1 MSILKRSC
9 LAGLALVILFPG
21 GWTSAAQEASR
32 NDGFLLG
39 ALFRTRD
46 LIDRTSADLQKI
58 DREIQENDR
67 VIKKAEEIIVLAGQ
81 RNNKQAESV
90 ARDAQLKAREARKK
104 NEDTKARLELVRK
117 RAAASYGALKNRL
130 AASLG
135 GGANPPVKGMV
146 SSYSGRV
153 QVSKKNGER
162 FELRADD
169 PGLLEAG
176 DAILTYGSSSA
187 EIQTLDGRGTVQLGE
202 YSELRLQEDTP
213 EKQVLELV
221 RGKVYSAVEKA
232 DDFANMLEE
241 KTKQF
246 GSDFQ
251 TVANVSE
258 KEFEAVIKSLRARAQ
273 KKFEVR
279 TPNCAVAVRG
289 TRFSVELKNEETTEI
304 AVFEGS
310 VEAGDS
316 KGEKRVLVEEGFK
329 VIVTKDGISGPQKI
343 GDFSATRRPPG
354 S

>member
-1 MSILKRSC
+1 MSLLKRSC
-9 LAGLALVILFPG
+9 LVGLALMILFPG
-21 GWTSAAQEASR
+21 GWTSAAQEASQ

-187 EIQTLDGRGTVQLGE
+187 EIQTLDGRGVVQLGE

-221 RGKVYSAVEKA
+221 RGKIYSAVDKM
-232 DDFANMLEE
+232 DDFANMLQE
-241 KTKQF
+241 KAKQF

-251 TVANVSE
+251 TVANFSE
-258 KEFEAVIKSLRARAQ
+258 KEFEAVIKSLARYH
-273 KKFEVR
+273 KRFEVH
-279 TPNCAVAVRG
+279 TPTSVIANRG

-310 VEAGDS
+310 VEASDP
-316 KGEKRVLVEEGFK
+316 KGEKQVLVEEGFK
-329 VIVTKDGISGPQKI
+329 VIVTKDGILGPQKI
-343 GDFSATRRPPG
+343 ADIEKWWDK
-354 S
+354 

>member
-1 MSILKRSC
+1 MTAKMVKTLAIIL
-9 LAGLALVILFPG
+9 LAGSI
-21 GWTSAAQEASR
+21 SAAQETRPDDA
-32 NDGFLLG
+32 FLLG
-39 ALFRTRD
+39 ALFKARD
-46 LIDRTSADLQKI
+46 LIDRTAADLQKI

-146 SSYSGRV
+146 SAYSGRV
-153 QVSKKNGER
+153 QVSKKSGET

-187 EIQTLDGRGTVQLGE
+187 EVQTLDGRGTVQLGE
-202 YSELRLQEDTP
+202 YSELKLQEDTP

-221 RGKVYSAVEKA
+221 RGKVYSAVEKM
-232 DDFANMLEE
+232 DDFANMLQE

-246 GSDFQ
+246 GSDFL

-258 KEFEAVIKSLRARAQ
+258 KEYEAVIKSLRARAQ

-279 TPNCAVAVRG
+279 TGAGTGSVRG
-289 TRFSVELKNEETTEI
+289 TKFTVELKNGETTELM
-304 AVFEGS
+304 VLEGAI
-310 VEAGDS
+310 EASDL

-329 VIVTKDGISGPQKI
+329 VIMTKDGISEPQKI
-343 GDFSATRRPPG
+343 TEIEKWWEK
-354 S
+354 

>member
-1 MSILKRSC
+1 M
-9 LAGLALVILFPG
+9 ILFPG
-21 GWTSAAQEASR
+21 GWTSAAQEASQ
-32 NDGFLLG
+32 NDGFLIG
-39 ALFRTRD
+39 AFFRTRN
-46 LIDRTSADLQKI
+46 LIDRTVADLQKI

-187 EIQTLDGRGTVQLGE
+187 EIQTLDGRGVVQLGE

-221 RGKVYSAVEKA
+221 RGKIYSAVDKM
-232 DDFANMLEE
+232 DDFANMLQE
-241 KTKQF
+241 KAKQF

-258 KEFEAVIKSLRARAQ
+258 KEFEAVIKGLRARYARYH
-273 KKFEVR
+273 KRFEVH
-279 TPNCAVAVRG
+279 TPTSVTAPRG

-304 AVFEGS
+304 TVFEGS

-343 GDFSATRRPPG
+343 TETDKWWDK
-354 S
+354 